1 MRLKKENPI
10 LRNERKKLFKNKTL
24 FEGNQITRTKNENN
38 YENKTKK
45 LIQQKEKMR
54 EKNLNHLATNHH
66 LLNNSNV
73 YKPNRKLFSKQNII
87 KDTEKYNIYSNDI
100 KFTSDNINKNS
111 NINSNIITNTINN
124 YIKSENNEKIND
136 NLNNKIMENISYDN
150 SSHTNNL
157 VHYNRISRMNN
168 EINNLK
174 KKYRIKNTSVE
185 LRHRR
190 RLNKEELIF
199 DDIDENND
207 NDNLKTDR
215 NEHYSNL
222 YKSISPE
229 SNSNNYK
236 YETFVDFRKDIL
248 NDNNNKNA
256 NEGSQKMIY
265 YYNKTNNNYFNIK
278 RNELNSRNLNNTI
291 NRKEDR
297 NKTVTNFY
305 MNGNSISTYNN
316 MNINYFNYINSKNN
330 VNLNRSLRNRPH
342 VNSMIIEANNQY
354 SSFDIDNNN
363 AYINKYRNERY
374 KSSRR
379 SKNKIKIIK
388 SNNPNIVEYNLDI
401 SDIIDDSDEYKSDF
415 NIRNNHNKYSR
426 FNNLNFKNQSNLQKY
441 YFTKNIRPIIT
452 TQFSLKGMVKRDFS
466 RNILTKNNE
475 TALKTQIESTPIYRE
490 IVKIPKRSNSNN
502 VQKISS
508 VNNNNINIEKNEN
521 IISKNININIE
532 EDNTGS
538 NKVLI
543 KKRAK
548 NDIPK
553 PSFTNK
559 RKNASSSL
567 ISNKSNRKTICTLEI
582 CRRDD
587 ININPIKESNDN
599 KLCFDN
605 ENEILD
611 FINKKYEDEKKKK
624 SYFNKKIRFT
634 GFVLSKKYRGK
645 NLYDIRIEDDLDKIN
660 HQLKEEQVNVN
671 NKQVELKFIDDKKVE
686 NNDNSDIT
694 NHNLE
699 EEIQKLKKE
708 YEKLNK
714 KDIAKNDLITKLDKE
729 KQSLLEEIEKM
740 KKNIEE
746 LNNINIRL
754 NKDLDS
760 KMNKNS
766 LLKIENNSF
775 FSININNKKRNV
787 NKENI
792 NKNDI
797 SKNYFNVQ
805 SNNYKNKNNN
815 KLDINHILYDLIN
828 GEKNDEKIN
837 ENNFNN
843 KSDIDKNIKELNNN
857 KKLLDLIEGI
867 LKIDEINKKLNLEDN
882 KDIINNSSINESSIN
897 EIEIYNQSHPRIND
911 LLSEMS
917 EKEEFNNNK
926 I

>member
-1 MRLKKENPI
+1 MRLKKENLV

-73 YKPNRKLFSKQNII
+73 YKPSRKLFSKQNII

-207 NDNLKTDR
+207 NDNDNLKTDR
-215 NEHYSNL
+215 NEYNSNL

-256 NEGSQKMIY
+256 NEESQKMIY

-342 VNSMIIEANNQY
+342 VNSMIIEANNKY
-354 SSFDIDNNN
+354 SSFDIDKNN
-363 AYINKYRNERY
+363 A
-374 KSSRR
+374 
-379 SKNKIKIIK
+379 
-388 SNNPNIVEYNLDI
+388 
-401 SDIIDDSDEYKSDF
+401 
-415 NIRNNHNKYSR
+415 
-426 FNNLNFKNQSNLQKY
+426 
-441 YFTKNIRPIIT
+441 
-452 TQFSLKGMVKRDFS
+452 
-466 RNILTKNNE
+466 
-475 TALKTQIESTPIYRE
+475 
-490 IVKIPKRSNSNN
+490 
-502 VQKISS
+502 
-508 VNNNNINIEKNEN
+508 
-521 IISKNININIE
+521 
-532 EDNTGS
+532 
-538 NKVLI
+538 
-543 KKRAK
+543 
-548 NDIPK
+548 
-553 PSFTNK
+553 
-559 RKNASSSL
+559 
-567 ISNKSNRKTICTLEI
+567 
-582 CRRDD
+582 
-587 ININPIKESNDN
+587 
-599 KLCFDN
+599 
-605 ENEILD
+605 
-611 FINKKYEDEKKKK
+611 
-624 SYFNKKIRFT
+624 
-634 GFVLSKKYRGK
+634 
-645 NLYDIRIEDDLDKIN
+645 
-660 HQLKEEQVNVN
+660 
-671 NKQVELKFIDDKKVE
+671 
-686 NNDNSDIT
+686 
-694 NHNLE
+694 
-699 EEIQKLKKE
+699 
-708 YEKLNK
+708 
-714 KDIAKNDLITKLDKE
+714 
-729 KQSLLEEIEKM
+729 
-740 KKNIEE
+740 
-746 LNNINIRL
+746 
-754 NKDLDS
+754 
-760 KMNKNS
+760 
-766 LLKIENNSF
+766 
-775 FSININNKKRNV
+775 
-787 NKENI
+787 NI
-792 NKNDI
+792 NK
-797 SKNYFNVQ
+797 
-805 SNNYKNKNNN
+805 
-815 KLDINHILYDLIN
+815 
-828 GEKNDEKIN
+828 
-837 ENNFNN
+837 
-843 KSDIDKNIKELNNN
+843 
-857 KKLLDLIEGI
+857 
-867 LKIDEINKKLNLEDN
+867 
-882 KDIINNSSINESSIN
+882 
-897 EIEIYNQSHPRIND
+897 
-911 LLSEMS
+911 
-917 EKEEFNNNK
+917 
-926 I
+926 